1 MLLVVLLVQVSMW
14 LAFRTRDEMRRPGTW
29 KVVLGLTF
37 GIPAALWA
45 LSWLLG
51 AMMGALAPNEIQAA
65 ISALRATGLAELAAE
80 AVARRLDA
88 PSVALFLSLLLALG
102 LLSLRRARRQTE
114 SGHNNQRIDAFF

>member
-1 MLLVVLLVQVSMW
+1 MLLVVLLVQVSLW
-14 LAFRTRDEMRRPGTW
+14 LVFRTRDEMRRPGTW

-88 PSVALFLSLLLALG
+88 PSVALFLSFLLALG
-102 LLSLRRARRQTE
+102 VLFLRRARRQTA
-114 SGHNNQRIDAFF
+114 SSLNDQGVGTFV